1 MVSEEPKSTE
11 ESLAEIE
18 RSLSA
23 AEYWEEQGKYGYA
36 LEWCERAIEGLR
48 AYLADAYNLRGI
60 LLEELGRDEEA
71 VESYRRALEMQP
83 GMAEAA
89 DNLTALEKEM
99 GIRHNLVTVAE
110 FSQAPEAYVA
120 KGLLEAEGIWAF
132 VADEYTVT
140 ANWLYSRA
148 LKGVKL
154 QVRASDLEA
163 ARRVLGL
170 EEETE
175 VPEDEGAR
183 VPADERCPRC
193 GSINIQYRRFSSRW
207 VFLSWLLLGFP
218 LLFLKKRWVC
228 NHCGHE
234 WR

>member
-1 MVSEEPKSTE
+1 VSEEPKSTE

-23 AEYWEEQGKYGYA
+23 AEYWEEQGEYGYA

-48 AYLADAYNLRGI
+48 AYLADAYNLRGV

-71 VESYRRALEMQP
+71 MESYRRAREMQP

-99 GIRHNLVTVAE
+99 GIRHNLVTVAG

-148 LKGVKL
+148 LQGVKL
-154 QVRASDLEA
+154 QVRESDLEA
-163 ARRVLGL
+163 ARRILGL
-170 EEETE
+170 EEEAE
-175 VPEDEGAR
+175 VPEE
-183 VPADERCPRC
+183 ERCPLC
-193 GSINIQYRRFSSRW
+193 GSTNIQYRRFSSRW

-218 LLFLKKRWVC
+218 LLFLKKRWIC
-228 NHCGHE
+228 NQCGYE

>member
-1 MVSEEPKSTE
+1 MVSEELKGIQD
-11 ESLAEIE
+11 SLAEIE

-60 LLEELGRDEEA
+60 LLEELGREEEA
-71 VESYRRALEMQP
+71 VESYRQALEMNP

-89 DNLTALEKEM
+89 DNLTSLEKEM

-110 FSQAPEAYVA
+110 FSQASEAYVA
-120 KGLLEAEGIWAF
+120 KGLLETEGIWAF
-132 VADEYTVT
+132 IADEYTIT
-140 ANWLYSRA
+140 TSWPYSRA

-154 QVRASDLEA
+154 QVRESDLEA
-163 ARRVLGL
+163 AQRILGL
-170 EEETE
+170 NAEKPEEEAE
-175 VPEDEGAR
+175 VPEE
-183 VPADERCPRC
+183 ERCPLC
-193 GSINIQYRRFSSRW
+193 GSTNIQYRRFSSRW

>member
-1 MVSEEPKSTE
+1 
-11 ESLAEIE
+11 
-18 RSLSA
+18 
-23 AEYWEEQGKYGYA
+23 
-36 LEWCERAIEGLR
+36 
-48 AYLADAYNLRGI
+48 
-60 LLEELGRDEEA
+60 
-71 VESYRRALEMQP
+71 MQP

-99 GIRHNLVTVAE
+99 GIRHNLVTVAG

-148 LKGVKL
+148 LQGVKL
-154 QVRASDLEA
+154 QVRESDLEA
-163 ARRVLGL
+163 ARRILGL
-170 EEETE
+170 EEEAE
-175 VPEDEGAR
+175 VPEE
-183 VPADERCPRC
+183 ERCPLC
-193 GSINIQYRRFSSRW
+193 GSTNIQYRRFSSRW

-218 LLFLKKRWVC
+218 LLFLKKRWIC
-228 NHCGHE
+228 NQCGYE

>member
-1 MVSEEPKSTE
+1 MSEEPKSTE

-23 AEYWEEQGKYGYA
+23 AEYWEEQGEYGYA

-48 AYLADAYNLRGI
+48 AYLADAYNLRGV

-71 VESYRRALEMQP
+71 MESYRRAREMQP

-99 GIRHNLVTVAE
+99 AIRHNLVTVAG

-148 LKGVKL
+148 LQGVKL
-154 QVRASDLEA
+154 QVRESDLEA
-163 ARRVLGL
+163 ARRILGL
-170 EEETE
+170 EEEAE
-175 VPEDEGAR
+175 VPEE
-183 VPADERCPRC
+183 ERCPLC
-193 GSINIQYRRFSSRW
+193 GSTNIQYRRFSSRW

-218 LLFLKKRWVC
+218 LLFLKKRWIC
-228 NHCGHE
+228 NQCGYE

>member
-1 MVSEEPKSTE
+1 VSEEPKSTE

-23 AEYWEEQGKYGYA
+23 AEYWEEQGEYGYA

-48 AYLADAYNLRGI
+48 AYLADAYNLRGV

-71 VESYRRALEMQP
+71 MESYRRAREMQP

-99 GIRHNLVTVAE
+99 AIRHNLVTVAG

-148 LKGVKL
+148 LQGVKL
-154 QVRASDLEA
+154 QVRESDLEA
-163 ARRVLGL
+163 ARRILGL
-170 EEETE
+170 EEEAE
-175 VPEDEGAR
+175 VPEE
-183 VPADERCPRC
+183 ERCPLC
-193 GSINIQYRRFSSRW
+193 GSTNIQYRRFSSRW

-218 LLFLKKRWVC
+218 LLFLKKRWIC
-228 NHCGHE
+228 NQCGYE

>member
-1 MVSEEPKSTE
+1 VSEEPKSTE

-18 RSLSA
+18 RGLSA
-23 AEYWEEQGKYGYA
+23 AEYWEERGEYRYA

-89 DNLTALEKEM
+89 DNLTSLEEEI

-110 FSQAPEAYVA
+110 FSQAPEAYVP

-132 VADEYTVT
+132 IADEYTVT
-140 ANWLYSRA
+140 ANWLYSRV

-154 QVRASDLEA
+154 QVRESDLEA
-163 ARRVLGL
+163 ARRILGL
-170 EEETE
+170 EEA
-175 VPEDEGAR
+175 VPEEEAK
-183 VPADERCPRC
+183 VPEEERCPRC
-193 GSINIQYRRFSSRW
+193 GSTNIQYRWFSSRW

-218 LLFLKKRWVC
+218 LPFLKRRWVC

>member
-1 MVSEEPKSTE
+1 MVAEGPKGTE
-11 ESLAEIE
+11 GSLAEIE
-18 RSLSA
+18 ESLSA
-23 AEYWEEQGKYGYA
+23 AECWEEQGNYGYA

-48 AYLADAYNLRGI
+48 AYLAEAYNLRGI
-60 LLEELGRDEEA
+60 LLEELGHDEEA

-89 DNLTALEKEM
+89 DNLTSLEKEM

-132 VADEYTVT
+132 IADEYTIT
-140 ANWLYSRA
+140 ANWLYSRV

-154 QVRASDLEA
+154 QVRESDLEA
-163 ARRVLGL
+163 ARRILGL
-170 EEETE
+170 EEAEE
-175 VPEDEGAR
+175 VPEE
-183 VPADERCPRC
+183 ERCPRC
-193 GSINIQYRRFSSRW
+193 GSTNIQYRWFASRW